1 MLNLNDVF
9 NKIRN
14 ADRPLKIDFSKYQLD
29 DEDIKALAR
38 VLKETDKV
46 ISLNFSG
53 QKIAIEPLKELCNAL
68 RKTKCVRALDFSG
81 CELGGCFSL
90 SFLIQNSDVLETI
103 SFEKTIVKGYSSDD
117 CILNFFPEAKLSKS
131 LRCVNFK
138 GQSISSKTAKF
149 IIDQLKSDVCSIVEF
164 YADVL
169 DTLPEVRD
177 ALEKNKARLLSEG
190 KILPMQGIENEPEY
204 KNVVMVEKIADGLF
218 SEVLGVHG
226 IFEQQI
232 VGALPAEALVEKDE
246 FKPK

>member
-9 NKIRN
+9 NKIRSS
-14 ADRPLKIDFSKYQLD
+14 DRPLKINFSKYRLA
-29 DEDIKALAR
+29 DEDIVALAT
-38 VLKETDKV
+38 VLEKTDKV

-53 QKIAIEPLKELCNAL
+53 QKIALGPLKKLCNAL
-68 RKTKCVRALDFSG
+68 KKSKCVRALDFSS
-81 CELGGCFSL
+81 CELGGVFIL
-90 SFLIQNSDVLETI
+90 GTLIQESHVLETI
-103 SFEKTIVKGYSSDD
+103 SFEKALARGYSSDACVMYFFD
-117 CILNFFPEAKLSKS
+117 CIKDSTS
-131 LRCVNFK
+131 IRCVNFK
-138 GQSISSKTAKF
+138 GQSIESETAMG
-149 IIDQLKSDVCSIVEF
+149 IISALKSDTCPIIEF

-177 ALEKNKARLLSEG
+177 ALEENKARLLSEG

-204 KNVVMVEKIADGLF
+204 KNVVMAEKIADGLF